1 VEASEQI
8 NLFSLLLPILAV
20 IFIIAVSVIVL
31 NSHFQKNLFKQKL
44 VQEELVIKHQQDLLK
59 SSIDVQEDE
68 RKRMAIDLHDE
79 MGATLSL
86 IRMKISSLEK
96 ESSQDANL
104 QQQFEHL
111 KSLTDTAMSS
121 IRRISHDLM
130 PPTLLYFGL
139 ISSLNQ
145 IANTVQQSNP
155 INVKINHPDEQLEL
169 PWAISL
175 GLYRISME
183 LINNTIKHAKA
194 NAVSIN
200 IKIENQ
206 ILYFKYEDNGIGI
219 SNINEHKGLGQKSI
233 EARALAM
240 NGSLKMGNGEQKG
253 FYAEIKI
260 PINNSLN

>member
-1 VEASEQI
+1 MEASEQI

-44 VQEELVIKHQQDLLK
+44 VQEELVIRHQQDLLK
-59 SSIDVQEDE
+59 SSIEVQEEE
-68 RKRMAIDLHDE
+68 RKRMAVDLHDE

-86 IRMKISSLEK
+86 IRMKISTLEK
-96 ESSQDANL
+96 GSPQDANL
-104 QQQFEHL
+104 QNQYQDL
-111 KSLTDTAMSS
+111 KSLTDTAMGA

-145 IANTVQQSNP
+145 IANTVQESNA
-155 INVKINHPDEQLEL
+155 IDVKIDHPDEPLQVD
-169 PWAISL
+169 WSMSL

-194 NAVSIN
+194 NAVNISIWT
-200 IKIENQ
+200 ENH

-219 SNINEHKGLGQKSI
+219 SHTIKDKGLGQKSI

-240 NGSLKMGNGEQKG
+240 NGSLKMGNKEPNG
-253 FYAEIKI
+253 FYADIRI
-260 PINNSLN
+260 PITT